1 MLVCCFTLSSDLS
14 IIYIY
19 VHTLCTPGLCIMC
32 TSKHAGF
39 LYIPTEARHNYATR
53 DIHVLIVDT
62 ARRICGF
69 NVYILEGH
77 NVKKK
82 INGNKP
88 ENKVTEGITGP
99 CWSSCACVGPDASCV
114 ELSIE

>member
-19 VHTLCTPGLCIMC
+19 VHTLRTPGFCIMC
-32 TSKHAGF
+32 TSRHAGF
-39 LYIPTEARHNYATR
+39 LYIPTEARHNYVTR
-53 DIHVLIVDT
+53 DMHVLIVDT

-82 INGNKP
+82 MEINQKI
-88 ENKVTEGITGP
+88 K
-99 CWSSCACVGPDASCV
+99 
-114 ELSIE
+114 